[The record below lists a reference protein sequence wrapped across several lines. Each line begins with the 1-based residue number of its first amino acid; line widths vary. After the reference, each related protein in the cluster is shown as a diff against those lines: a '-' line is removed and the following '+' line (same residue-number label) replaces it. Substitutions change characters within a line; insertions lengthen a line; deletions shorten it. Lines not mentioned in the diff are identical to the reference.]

1 MLTGRM
7 LSTRTLRL
15 IESHNVTLSHIG
27 QRSSEV
33 ATTILRE
40 WVLSSYLLQVS
51 NLFRFSIV
59 MLMYLISFS
68 NVCGLW
74 ASIFR
79 QWRYNIE
86 EAQLSWREVSSRRRC
101 TLLMDDNTWPLSRQG
116 VSNGSPRWLGSW

>member
-1 MLTGRM
+1 MLMGRM
-7 LSTRTLRL
+7 LSTCTLRL

-68 NVCGLW
+68 NVCGL
-74 ASIFR
+74 
-79 QWRYNIE
+79 
-86 EAQLSWREVSSRRRC
+86 
-101 TLLMDDNTWPLSRQG
+101 
-116 VSNGSPRWLGSW
+116 